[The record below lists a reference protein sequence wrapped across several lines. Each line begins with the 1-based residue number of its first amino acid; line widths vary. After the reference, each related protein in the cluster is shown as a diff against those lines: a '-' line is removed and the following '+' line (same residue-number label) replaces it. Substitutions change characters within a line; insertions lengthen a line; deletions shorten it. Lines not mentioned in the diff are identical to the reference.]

1 MTKKLQDD
9 APVIVRVT
17 KINGPLPH
25 LQKYVGQEATVD
37 YNFNIGRKTFI
48 SAILNDGSRLSLDP
62 DQYEVIS
69 GTLTPQSSSYMPHRR
84 SQQIRMNKAAGRYA
98 KRARSGRTQQY

>member
-25 LQKYVGQEATVD
+25 LQKYVDQEATVD
-37 YNFNIGRKTFI
+37 YNFNIGRETFI
-48 SAILNDGSRLSLDP
+48 SAIFSDGTRLSLDP
-62 DQYEVIS
+62 NQYEVIS
-69 GTLTPQSSSYMPHRR
+69 GTLTPQSSNYMPHRR
-84 SQQIRMNKAAGRYA
+84 AQQLRMNKAARRYA
-98 KRARSGRTQQY
+98 KRARGGRTQQY